1 MTPAGP
7 RFPLRRPIPHT
18 IIPGAVIA
26 DRKRVLIADADNT
39 LYSWVDYIVPS
50 LEAMVDALARVT
62 GFSRSDIASS
72 MRKVFEKFNTN
83 EYAFVLQEADIFADL
98 RKDFA
103 RFQET
108 VINPSRYAFNRARER
123 YLQPYPG
130 VRKTLRHLVNQGI
143 KIFVLSDAPSFS
155 AEQRLKRLEIA
166 PYVSALYALKT
177 YPLPRSVHLDQ
188 AILNRMK
195 VGYYRSQVGKVV
207 EMDHAFEKPNPEGLG
222 QLLRRER
229 IRPGQAV
236 LVGDNPKKDIVVAQ
250 ACSVADVWARYGTA
264 IAPEMRSRLSFY
276 SAPSVQRRNVAAE
289 GEAQVVPAHTIDRF
303 DQLLE
308 LGLF

>member
-1 MTPAGP
+1 MTAN
-7 RFPLRRPIPHT
+7 
-18 IIPGAVIA
+18 A
-26 DRKRVLIADADNT
+26 KKVLIADADNT

-50 LEAMVDALARVT
+50 LEAMVETLARAT
-62 GFSRSDIASS
+62 GFGRDDIASS

-83 EYAFVLQEADIFADL
+83 EYAFVLQEAEIFAEL
-98 RKDFA
+98 RRDFA
-103 RFQET
+103 GFQER
-108 VINPSRYAFNRARER
+108 VINPARYAFNRAREL

-130 VRKTLRHLVNQGI
+130 VVKTLRQLVNRGI

-155 AEQRLKRLEIA
+155 AEQRLKRLGIA
-166 PYVSALYALKT
+166 PFVTALYALKT
-177 YPLPRSVHLDQ
+177 YPLPRSTHLDQ

-195 VGYYRSQVGKVV
+195 VGYYRSQVGKLV

-229 IRPGQAV
+229 LRPERAV
-236 LVGDNPKKDIVVAQ
+236 LVGDNAKKDIVVAR
-250 ACSVADVWARYGTA
+250 ACAVTDVWARYGTL
-264 IAPEMRSRLSFY
+264 IAPEMRQKLSYY
-276 SAPSVQRRNVAAE
+276 SAPSVQRRNVSAE
-289 GEAQVVPAHTIDRF
+289 GEVQVVPTHAIDRF

>member
-1 MTPAGP
+1 MT
-7 RFPLRRPIPHT
+7 
-18 IIPGAVIA
+18 A
-26 DRKRVLIADADNT
+26 DRKKVLIADADNT

-62 GFSRSDIASS
+62 GFSRDDIASS

-83 EYAFVLQEADIFADL
+83 EYAFVLQEAEIFADL

-103 RFQET
+103 RFQEH
-108 VINPSRYAFNRARER
+108 VINPSRYAFNRAREQC
-123 YLQPYPG
+123 LQPYPG
-130 VRKTLRHLVNQGI
+130 VRKTLRHLVNRGI

-155 AEQRLKRLEIA
+155 AEQRLKRLEIS
-166 PYVSALYALKT
+166 PYVTALYALKT
-177 YPLPRSVHLDQ
+177 YPLPRSTHLDE

-229 IRPGQAV
+229 IRPEQAV
-236 LVGDNPKKDIVVAQ
+236 LVGDNAKKDIVVAR
-250 ACSVADVWARYGTA
+250 ACSVADVWARYGTV
-264 IAPEMRSRLSFY
+264 IAPEMRARLSYY
-276 SAPSVQRRNVAAE
+276 SAPSVQRRNVSAE
-289 GEAQVVPAHTIDRF
+289 GEVQIVPTHTIDRF

>member
-1 MTPAGP
+1 MN
-7 RFPLRRPIPHT
+7 
-18 IIPGAVIA
+18 AVP
-26 DRKRVLIADADNT
+26 KKVLIADADNT

-50 LEAMVDALARVT
+50 LEALVSTLERIT
-62 GFSRSDIASS
+62 GFRRDEIAGS
-72 MRKVFEKFNTN
+72 MQEVFEKFNTN

-98 RKDFA
+98 RKDFS
-103 RFQET
+103 RFQEQ
-108 VINPSRYAFNRARER
+108 VINPSRYAFNRAREQ

-130 VRKTLRHLVNQGI
+130 VKETLRYLVDRGI

-177 YPLPRSVHLDQ
+177 YPLPRSTQLDQ

-195 VGYYRSQVGKVV
+195 AGYYRSRVGKVV
-207 EMDHAFEKPNPEGLG
+207 EMPLGSEKPNPEGLSL
-222 QLLRRER
+222 LLRQER
-229 IRPGQAV
+229 IAPEQAV
-236 LVGDNPKKDIVVAQ
+236 LVGDNPKKDIVVARH
-250 ACSVADVWARYGTA
+250 CGVADVWARYGTL
-264 IAPEMRSRLSFY
+264 ISPEMRSKLSYY

-289 GEAQVVPAHTIDRF
+289 DELQIIPTHVISRF
-303 DQLLE
+303 DQLLD